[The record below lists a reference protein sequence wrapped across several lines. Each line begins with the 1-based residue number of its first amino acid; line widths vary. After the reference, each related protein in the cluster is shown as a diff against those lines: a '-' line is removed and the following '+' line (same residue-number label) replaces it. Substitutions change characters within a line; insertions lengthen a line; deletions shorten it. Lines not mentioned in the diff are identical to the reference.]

1 MEKEKKE
8 RSKLLFVIPLAIAVV
23 ILVVVALLAP
33 YGADY
38 VRDNSSKI
46 LEGSMQE
53 DRDGIYLRAQ
63 DTTQS
68 NSATEEVEG
77 AILLEKGSGNAE
89 WTFQIQEDGYYYLSA
104 GYMALEGN
112 GQDLEFDLKVDGQK
126 VTDSEAAVTLTRI
139 WTDSGMFLHTAAGDE
154 IRPSQSEVNSIWMEE
169 PFRLGKK
176 DRISVW
182 LEKGEH
188 TLSLASSSQSSLISY
203 LRWYQENFPSYADY
217 LTQWNGNT
225 ADSGFYQQIE
235 GETPTL
241 KSSSQLYAIYDR
253 SSPYTLPY
261 HSTCLRYNTIGG
273 TNWSDSGQ
281 WVEWQVD
288 VPEDGFYQLGL
299 RYRQNE
305 NKGQSSLRRLEIDGQ
320 VPFAEAG
327 EISFDYDVDWQTQFL
342 GNDGNPYQFYLTAGT
357 HSLRME
363 VVLGEARQMADQMEQ
378 TLYEVN
384 ELYRQIIMIT
394 GTSPDIYRDYALE
407 TAIPDLLE
415 KLEKNQADIGTYISY
430 LESRYGKG
438 CYSSRILTQMGTQ
451 IESFLDKP
459 YTIAN
464 RLSVFKTNIE
474 AFAEWILEFEQQ
486 ALQVDYLYVTGVDAK
501 NPVAESSF
509 FGRMGHEIR
518 TFFGSFGHS
527 YNEVSS
533 DGSGEVTTTLTIWM
547 GKGRDQANVMKRLID
562 VYFTPQTGIGVN
574 ISLVE
579 GALVKATLAG
589 QGPDVNIFT
598 SRGEAMN
605 LAFRG
610 AVTPLNEMDGFD
622 TLRTEYSDSAFVP
635 YEYEGEAFA
644 IPETQEFYVMY
655 IRTDVFDD
663 LKIEIPNTW
672 EELMALLPILQAN
685 SLSIGLPYTDGY
697 ATMNNGIGTI
707 NLLPTLLAQ
716 RGIPI
721 YQESE
726 EGTITKLTDADAYE
740 SFEQWVNFYV
750 QYDFDLYKDD
760 FNRFRTGEMPIV
772 ISTYGLYNNLSEA
785 APEIAGQWVME
796 PIPGTPQADGSI
808 NRATSASGTCSII
821 LENCENK
828 EAAWEFL
835 KWWSSAEVQQMYS
848 AEIETELSTLGRHTS
863 ANLNAFEKSF
873 WTDEEKELLREQWD
887 NVVEVPEIPG
897 GYYVSRNVD
906 NAFRQV
912 YYNGENTRDT
922 LYYWMNAVNEELLR
936 KQAQLEARKGE

>member
-1 MEKEKKE
+1 MEKKQ
-8 RSKLLFVIPLAIAVV
+8 RVKLTVGILFAVA
-23 ILVVVALLAP
+23 LVVLLVLAVTAP

-38 VRDNSSKI
+38 NRDSASRV
-46 LEGSMQE
+46 LEGNQGGE
-53 DRDGIYLRAQ
+53 EGGIYLAAAQ
-63 DTTQS
+63 AQGLEAEAQPSQD
-68 NSATEEVEG
+68 G
-77 AILLEKGSGNAE
+77 DAILLEKGSGSAQ
-89 WTFQIQEDGYYYLSA
+89 WSFQVEQSGDYYLSA

-112 GQDLEFDLKVDGQK
+112 GQELEFDVLVDGEK
-126 VTDSEAAVTLTRI
+126 VTDTEMSVTLTRI
-139 WTDSGMFLHTAAGDE
+139 WSDSGIFSQTAAGDE
-154 IRPSQSEVNSIWMEE
+154 IRPSQSEVELWMEE

-182 LEKGEH
+182 LEAGEH
-188 TLSLASSSQSSLISY
+188 TLSIQSTGQSALINY
-203 LRWYQENFPSYADY
+203 VRWYQESPKSYQEY
-217 LTQWNGNT
+217 L
-225 ADSGFYQQIE
+225 AGFDGKNVDAGYYQQVE
-235 GETPTL
+235 AETPAL
-241 KSSSQLYAIYDR
+241 KSSSLLYAIYDR

-261 HSTCLRYNTIGG
+261 HATCLRYNTLGG

-281 WVEWQVD
+281 WVEWQVEA
-288 VPEDGFYQLGL
+288 PEDGFYQLGL

-320 VPFAEAG
+320 VPFAEAQ
-327 EISFDYDVDWQTQFL
+327 EIAFDYDIDWQAQFL
-342 GNDGNPYQFYLTAGT
+342 GNGTDPYLFYLTKGT
-357 HSLRME
+357 HEVRME
-363 VVLGEARQMADQMEQ
+363 VVLGEAREVADQMEG
-378 TLYEVN
+378 TLYDVN
-384 ELYRQIIMIT
+384 SLYREIIMIT

-407 TAIPDLLE
+407 TAIPDLLD
-415 KLEKNQADIGTYISY
+415 KLQKSLSEIQSYIEY
-430 LESRYGKG
+430 LESRYGQD
-438 CYSSRILTQMGTQ
+438 CYSSRILKQIETQ
-451 IESFLDKP
+451 ILSFLDKP

-474 AFAEWILEFEQQ
+474 ALAEWILEFEEQP
-486 ALQVDYLYVTGVDAK
+486 LQVDYFYLTGVGAN
-501 NPVAESSF
+501 NPVAESGF
-509 FGRMGHEIR
+509 IGRLGHEVR
-518 TFFGSFGHS
+518 TFIGSFSHS

-533 DGSGEVTTTLTIWM
+533 DESGEVQTTLTVWM

-598 SRGEAMN
+598 TRGEAMN

-610 AVTPLNEMDGFD
+610 AIRPLNGMDGFD
-622 TLRTEYSDSAFVP
+622 ELKTQYSDSAFVP
-635 YEYEGEAFA
+635 YEYEGVTYA

-655 IRTDVFDD
+655 IRTDVFED
-663 LKIEIPNTW
+663 LGIEIPNTW

-697 ATMNNGIGTI
+697 ATMNSGIGTI

-716 RGIPI
+716 RNIPI

-726 EGTITKLTDADAYE
+726 EGTVTRLTDSDAYD

-772 ISTYGLYNNLSEA
+772 ISTYALYNNLSEA
-785 APEIAGQWVME
+785 APEIAGQWVMA
-796 PIPGTPQADGSI
+796 PIPGTVQEDGTI

-821 LENCENK
+821 LENCKDK
-828 EAAWEFL
+828 EAAWKFL
-835 KWWSSAEVQQMYS
+835 EWWSSAEVQQMYA
-848 AEIETELSTLGRHTS
+848 AEIETELSTLGRHTP
-863 ANLNAFEKSF
+863 ANLEAFQNSY
-873 WTDEEKELLREQWD
+873 WTDDEKALLLEQWK

-912 YYNGENTRDT
+912 YYNGENARDT

-936 KQAQLEARKGE
+936 KQDQLEARKGE

>member
-8 RSKLLFVIPLAIAVV
+8 RSKLFIVAPIVGVIVV
-23 ILVVVALLAP
+23 ILAIVSLFVP

-38 VRDNSSKI
+38 GRDNPSKI
-46 LEGSMQE
+46 LVGNQRQ
-53 DRDGIYLRAQ
+53 DQGGVYLSAQ
-63 DTTQS
+63 DAAYQGDVS
-68 NSATEEVEG
+68 GEADG
-77 AILLEKGSGNAE
+77 AILMEKNSGSAE
-89 WTFQIQEDGYYYLSA
+89 WSFQIPESGYYFLSA

-112 GQDLEFDLKVDGQK
+112 GQDLEFDIKVDGNK
-126 VTDSEAAVTLTRI
+126 VLDTDTSITLTRI
-139 WTDSGMFLHTAAGDE
+139 WTDSGIFQHTAAGDE
-154 IRPSQSEVNSIWMEE
+154 IRPSQSEVSIWMEE
-169 PFRLGKK
+169 PFRVGKK

-188 TLSLASSSQSSLISY
+188 TLSLQSTSQSSLITY
-203 LRWYQENFPSYADY
+203 LRWYQENVPSYADY
-217 LTQWNGNT
+217 LAGWNGEKVN
-225 ADSGFYQQIE
+225 ADFYQQIE
-235 GETPTL
+235 GESPVL
-241 KSSSQLYAIYDR
+241 KSSSQLYAVYDR
-253 SSPYTLPY
+253 SSPFTLPY

-281 WVEWQVD
+281 WVEWQVE
-288 VPEDGFYQLGL
+288 VPQDGFYQLGL

-320 VPFAEAG
+320 VPFAEL
-327 EISFDYDVDWQTQFL
+327 EEVSFDYGVNWQTQFV
-342 GNDGNPYQFYLTAGT
+342 GDGKDPYLFYLTKGL
-357 HSLRME
+357 HNLRME
-363 VVLGEARQMADQMEQ
+363 VVLGEARQMADQMEE
-378 TLYEVN
+378 TLYDVN
-384 ELYRQIIMIT
+384 ALYREIIMIT
-394 GTSPDIYRDYALE
+394 GTSPDVYRDYALE
-407 TAIPDLLE
+407 TAIPDLLD
-415 KLEKNQADIGTYISY
+415 KLNKALTDIKVYIEY
-430 LESRYGKG
+430 LESRYGEG
-438 CYSSRILTQMGTQ
+438 CYSARILSQMETQ
-451 IESFLDKP
+451 ITSFLDKP

-486 ALQVDYLYVTGVDAK
+486 SLQVDYLYVTGVNAK
-501 NPVAESSF
+501 NPTAESGF
-509 FGRMGHEIR
+509 LGKMGHEVR

-533 DGSGEVTTTLTIWM
+533 DGSGEVTETLTIWM

-598 SRGEAMN
+598 TRGEAMN

-610 AVTPLNEMDGFD
+610 AVAPLNGMDGFD
-622 TLRTEYSDSAFVP
+622 QLRTEYSNSAFVP

-655 IRTDVFDD
+655 VRTDVFED
-663 LKIEIPNTW
+663 LEIEVPETW
-672 EELMALLPILQAN
+672 EDLMALLPILQAN

-726 EGTITKLTDADAYE
+726 EGIITKLTDSDAYE
-740 SFEQWVNFYV
+740 SFERWVNFYV

-785 APEIAGQWVME
+785 APEIAGQWVMA
-796 PIPGTPQADGSI
+796 PIPGTMQEDGSL

-821 LENCENK
+821 LGNCENK

-863 ANLNAFEKSF
+863 ANLKAFEKSF
-873 WTDEEKELLREQWD
+873 WTDEEKELLLGQWD

-936 KQAQLEARKGE
+936 KQAQLKARKGE